1 MTFLKKYGSEI
12 LEAVLIF
19 LALFIFFYPAQVEG
33 NSMEDTLSHGDIIMM
48 SRAMAFAGIYDK
60 GDIVVFEYEN
70 GKKEINVIK
79 RIAAVEGDK
88 VEAENGLLYINGEEQ
103 EGYLCKNDFSFT
115 IDEGYVFVL
124 GDNPDESTDS
134 REFGEILK
142 EDIKA
147 RAIIKLWPVTEI
159 KSIF

>member
-1 MTFLKKYGSEI
+1 
-12 LEAVLIF
+12 
-19 LALFIFFYPAQVEG
+19 
-33 NSMEDTLSHGDIIMM
+33 
-48 SRAMAFAGIYDK
+48 MAFAGIYDK

-70 GKKEINVIK
+70 EKKEINVIK

-88 VEAENGLLYINGEEQ
+88 VESENGCLYINGEMQ
-103 EGYLCKNDFSFT
+103 DGYLCENDFSVT

-134 REFGEILK
+134 REFGKILK

-147 RAIIKLWPVTEI
+147 RAIIKLWPITEI
-159 KSIF
+159 KSLF